1 MTELYLSMLCL
12 LSYAYPCSPPRRRL
26 VKILRILIPS
36 VFSPEVA
43 YMVLVAVM
51 LVVRT
56 YCDVWMIQNGTAV
69 EA

>member
-1 MTELYLSMLCL
+1 MI
-12 LSYAYPCSPPRRRL
+12 AVVYPCSPPCRRL
-26 VKILRILIPS
+26 IKILRILIPS

-51 LVVRT
+51 LVLRT